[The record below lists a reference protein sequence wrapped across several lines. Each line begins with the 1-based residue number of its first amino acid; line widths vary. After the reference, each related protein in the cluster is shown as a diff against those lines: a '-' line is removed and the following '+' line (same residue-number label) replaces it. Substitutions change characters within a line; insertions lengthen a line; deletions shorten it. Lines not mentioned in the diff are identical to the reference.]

1 MESCDA
7 DVLEIGGDEVDNKVS
22 VSVQQL
28 TAKVETGTSLQ
39 FLQLKLNASFE
50 TDYRVHLVERTQCA
64 ADSDYDTDDLIED
77 ARNLVIT
84 AKRFAYNDRIIS

>member
-28 TAKVETGTSLQ
+28 TAKSETGTSLQ
-39 FLQLKLNASFE
+39 FLPAK
-50 TDYRVHLVERTQCA
+50 
-64 ADSDYDTDDLIED
+64 
-77 ARNLVIT
+77 
-84 AKRFAYNDRIIS
+84 AKRVV

>member
-39 FLQLKLNASFE
+39 FLPAK
-50 TDYRVHLVERTQCA
+50 
-64 ADSDYDTDDLIED
+64 
-77 ARNLVIT
+77 
-84 AKRFAYNDRIIS
+84 AKRLKQTTGSTWLRGHNVQQIPTTTPTT

>member
-1 MESCDA
+1 M
-7 DVLEIGGDEVDNKVS
+7 
-22 VSVQQL
+22 L
-28 TAKVETGTSLQ
+28 TCLRSEETRLTTRFQ
-39 FLQLKLNASFE
+39 FLCNNSPPKLKQVHLFNFYQLKLNASFE
-50 TDYRVHLVERTQCA
+50 TDYRIHLVERTQCA